1 MSREYASIDLAIAEI
16 NQDQVQEVEQV
27 ANEVVFGNVPV
38 KAAEYAPCDCR
49 PW

>member
-27 ANEVVFGNVPV
+27 ANEVVS
-38 KAAEYAPCDCR
+38 AMYR
-49 PW
+49 